1 MVAAQEVR
9 WWAFYVRKY
18 IVWRAVPALGVEKH

>member
-18 IVWRAVPALGVEKH
+18 IVWRTVPAPDIKKR